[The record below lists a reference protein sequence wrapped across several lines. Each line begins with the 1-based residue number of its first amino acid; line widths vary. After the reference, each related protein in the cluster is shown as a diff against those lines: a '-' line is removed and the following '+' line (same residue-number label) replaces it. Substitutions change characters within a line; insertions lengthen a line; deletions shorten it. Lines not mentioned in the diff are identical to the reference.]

1 MARQFSNPFP
11 PARPRRAPKR
21 VLSQAS
27 VAGDAHEQRA
37 ADEVAA
43 AVLAVDRWFE
53 KGGVSSPDIDL
64 TDSSMAAVEAAEARA
79 AELGIASTRLTA
91 GRVIVRLMSRPAST
105 EPDQD

>member
-53 KGGVSSPDIDL
+53 KGGASSPDIDL

-91 GRVIVRLMSRPAST
+91 GRVIVRLMSRFASA